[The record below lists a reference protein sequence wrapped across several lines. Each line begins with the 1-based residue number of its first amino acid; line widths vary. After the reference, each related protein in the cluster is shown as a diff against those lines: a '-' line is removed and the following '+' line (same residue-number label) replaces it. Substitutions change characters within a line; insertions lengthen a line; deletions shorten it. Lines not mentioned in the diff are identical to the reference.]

1 MTAEEILSFS
11 ACASCKIYCVF
22 GTCVI
27 AGKTSR
33 AVAAPLRLSV
43 AYCYVSCGT
52 GFGACAAG
60 IATFACT
67 ETFIVSY
74 EAAEEL
80 SENRNSSFHFSVSQS
95 VAADASAMAV
105 KSEAASVHK
114 TRNG

>member
-52 GFGACAAG
+52 DFGACAAG

-80 SENRNSSFHFSVSQS
+80 PEQISFGSWQQS
-95 VAADASAMAV
+95 FVNF
-105 KSEAASVHK
+105 
-114 TRNG
+114 NGFTSIVNLLGYM